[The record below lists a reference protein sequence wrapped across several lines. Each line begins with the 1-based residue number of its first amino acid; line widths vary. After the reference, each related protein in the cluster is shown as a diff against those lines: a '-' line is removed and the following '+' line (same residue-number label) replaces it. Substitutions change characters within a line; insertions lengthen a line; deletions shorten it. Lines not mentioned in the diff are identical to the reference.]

1 MIKHPCLRTL
11 AGCFFL
17 GGNLVGCQTPPATD
31 CSPYLQ
37 RDLTIT
43 WATRSYWPTSCRS
56 ESRRDAM
63 EPVESP
69 TDSGSITVSA
79 AAEPILTNPDTG
91 VTSGALICVDGGC

>member
-1 MIKHPCLRTL
+1 MERSRLRL
-11 AGCFFL
+11 FAGCLLL

-43 WATRSYWPTSCRS
+43 WTTRSYWPTSCRS
-56 ESRRDAM
+56 ESRM
-63 EPVESP
+63 ESVESP
-69 TDSGSITVSA
+69 QDSGPIVAT
-79 AAEPILTNPDTG
+79 EPNLTSPDTG

>member
-1 MIKHPCLRTL
+1 MERSRLRL
-11 AGCFFL
+11 FAGCLLL
-17 GGNLVGCQTPPATD
+17 GGSLVGCQTPPAPD

-37 RDLTIT
+37 RDLTVT

-56 ESRRDAM
+56 ESRRDAV
-63 EPVESP
+63 ESVESP
-69 TDSGSITVSA
+69 PDSGSSTVSA